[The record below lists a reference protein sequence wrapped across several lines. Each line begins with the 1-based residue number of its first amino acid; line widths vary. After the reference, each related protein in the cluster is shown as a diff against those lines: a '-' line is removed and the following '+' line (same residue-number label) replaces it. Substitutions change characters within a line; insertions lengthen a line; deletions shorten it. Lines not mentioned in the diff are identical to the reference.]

1 MTHPFI
7 SSGRLIS
14 YLMLAG
20 LVAYGLNY
28 QITKTLLHLS
38 ALVALITWLR
48 IGVLCFTPKNNLQVN
63 INLTDPRIILSALL
77 MLSASIVLVETS
89 LSDTFMSDRFRKDFV
104 TPAICFALSLP
115 VASVDKRTFQLFR
128 WAVPVAAA

>member
-38 ALVALITWLR
+38 ALAALITWLR
-48 IGVLCFTPKNNLQVN
+48 VGVLCFTKGNSLPVSIDRK
-63 INLTDPRIILSALL
+63 DPRIILSILL
-77 MLSASIVLVETS
+77 MLSALIVLVETS
-89 LSDTFMSDRFRKDFV
+89 LSDTLMSDRFRKDFV
-104 TPAICFALSLP
+104 TPTLDRK
-115 VASVDKRTFQLFR
+115 SV
-128 WAVPVAAA
+128 V